1 GRARGGILAVLKV
14 KNSTVSFGGK
24 KILDAMNL
32 NVSEG
37 EVVALLGPS
46 GCGKTTLLRFIAG
59 LEKGSAGEVHIDGKD
74 VTNLPPEKRGVGM
87 VFQNLALFP
96 HLDVAGNLSFGMS
109 QPNSEKISEM
119 LETVGLKDFEKRRI
133 DRLSGGEGQRVALA
147 RSLLAEPTVLL
158 LDEPLASLDEDLKTA
173 LAEDVRKI
181 LKEGGITAIHVTHDR
196 QVAAIISDRIVEMD
210 AIQPGED

>member
-1 GRARGGILAVLKV
+1 VLKV

>member
-1 GRARGGILAVLKV
+1 MLKV
-14 KNSTVSFGGK
+14 KNSTVSFAGK
-24 KILDAMNL
+24 KILDGMNL
-32 NVSEG
+32 NVSDG
-37 EVVALLGPS
+37 EVVAILGPS

-59 LEKGSAGEVHIDGKD
+59 LEKGSGGEVHIDGKD

-109 QPNSEKISEM
+109 HPNSKKISEM

-158 LDEPLASLDEDLKTA
+158 LDEPLASLDEDLKTT

-196 QVAAIISDRIVEMD
+196 RVAAIISDRIVEMD
-210 AIQPGED
+210 AIPQAED

>member
-1 GRARGGILAVLKV
+1 MLKV
-14 KNSTVSFGGK
+14 KNSTVSFAGK

-32 NVSEG
+32 NVSDG

-109 QPNSEKISEM
+109 QPNSKKISEM

-158 LDEPLASLDEDLKTA
+158 LDEPLASLDEDLKMA

-196 QVAAIISDRIVEMD
+196 QVAAVISDRIVEME
-210 AIQPGED
+210 AIPQAED

>member
-1 GRARGGILAVLKV
+1 MLKV
-14 KNSTVSFGGK
+14 KNSTVSFAGK

-59 LEKGSAGEVHIDGKD
+59 LEKGSAGEVHIDGKN

-109 QPNSEKISEM
+109 QPNSKKISEM

-158 LDEPLASLDEDLKTA
+158 LDEPLASLDEDLKMA

-196 QVAAIISDRIVEMD
+196 QVAAVISDRIVEME
-210 AIQPGED
+210 AIPQAED

>member
-1 GRARGGILAVLKV
+1 MLKV

-59 LEKGSAGEVHIDGKD
+59 LEKGSAGEVHIDRKD

>member
-1 GRARGGILAVLKV
+1 VLKV

-32 NVSEG
+32 NVSDG

-109 QPNSEKISEM
+109 QPNSKKISEM

-158 LDEPLASLDEDLKTA
+158 LDEPLASLDEYLKMA

-196 QVAAIISDRIVEMD
+196 QVAAVISDRIVEME
-210 AIQPGED
+210 AIPQAED

>member
-1 GRARGGILAVLKV
+1 MLKV
-14 KNSTVSFGGK
+14 KNSTVSFAGK
-24 KILDAMNL
+24 KILDGMNL
-32 NVSEG
+32 NVSDG

-109 QPNSEKISEM
+109 HPNSKKISEM

-158 LDEPLASLDEDLKTA
+158 LDEPLASLDEDLKTT

-196 QVAAIISDRIVEMD
+196 QVAAIISDRIVEMK
-210 AIQPGED
+210 AIPQAED

>member
-1 GRARGGILAVLKV
+1 MLKV
-14 KNSTVSFGGK
+14 KNSTVSFAGK
-24 KILDAMNL
+24 KILDGMNL
-32 NVSEG
+32 NVSDG

-59 LEKGSAGEVHIDGKD
+59 LEKGSGGEVHIDGKD

-109 QPNSEKISEM
+109 QPNSEKMSEM

-158 LDEPLASLDEDLKTA
+158 LDEPLASLDEDLKTT

-196 QVAAIISDRIVEMD
+196 QVAAIISDRIVEMK
-210 AIQPGED
+210 AIPQAED